1 MDETRKLQRNYLIY
15 LLIAD
20 IVFVVLAFIFL
31 EAPLAFVYGLVFGSA
46 ISALNFVELGNTLRR
61 AVTMSPAKAQG
72 YATRKYFV
80 RYIVTGVVLYVSIVA
95 PYINVLGTIIGMT
108 IIKFIIFAT
117 NLFNDKQYYKNIFK
131 RKEDEPSGH

>member
-1 MDETRKLQRNYLIY
+1 LY

-20 IVFVVLAFIFL
+20 IIFMALAYFMM
-31 EAPLAFVYGLVFGSA
+31 EAPMPFIYGLVFGSA

-61 AVTMSPAKAQG
+61 AVAMPPARAQG

-80 RYIVTGVVLYVSIVA
+80 RYIVTGVVLYVSIIA

>member
-1 MDETRKLQRNYLIY
+1 MDETRKLQQTYLIY
-15 LLIAD
+15 LLLAD
-20 IVFVVLAFIFL
+20 IVFVVLAFIFF
-31 EAPLAFVYGLVFGSA
+31 EEPLAFVYGLVFGSA
-46 ISALNFVELGNTLRR
+46 ISALNFVELGITLRR
-61 AVTMSPAKAQG
+61 AVAMPPAKAQG

-80 RYIVTGVVLYVSIVA
+80 RYIVTGEVLYVSIVA